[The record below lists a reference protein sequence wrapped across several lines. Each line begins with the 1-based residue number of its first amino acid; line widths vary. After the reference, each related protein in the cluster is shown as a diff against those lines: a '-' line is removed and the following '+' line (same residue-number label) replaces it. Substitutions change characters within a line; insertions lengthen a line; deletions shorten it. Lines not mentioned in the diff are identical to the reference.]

1 MFFYVQRKVHPMH
14 STRIYSQESLAF
26 SIFKTASRRLIPDA
40 IFNNRRIYLWI
51 TSCQNEN
58 RALSLS
64 LTRRDGMKLC
74 LAMAERSAISTEFNK
89 MFCVGW
95 VMGASGTAGHLFKNT
110 SAEQGEDRI
119 YIFILNVIIYIRST
133 VAYDKGFF
141 HFASSSL
148 F

>member
-64 LTRRDGMKLC
+64 HAETAWILC

-95 VMGASGTAGHLFKNT
+95 VMGASGTAGHSFKNT
-110 SAEQGEDRI
+110 SAEQREDRI
-119 YIFILNVIIYIRST
+119 YIIILNVIIYIRST

>member
-64 LTRRDGMKLC
+64 LTPRRHEYSVWQWLRGRQSAQSSIKCFVLDELWEHQAQ
-74 LAMAERSAISTEFNK
+74 LATHSKILQRNK
-89 MFCVGW
+89 E
-95 VMGASGTAGHLFKNT
+95 KI
-110 SAEQGEDRI
+110 E
-119 YIFILNVIIYIRST
+119 YI
-133 VAYDKGFF
+133 
-141 HFASSSL
+141 
-148 F
+148 